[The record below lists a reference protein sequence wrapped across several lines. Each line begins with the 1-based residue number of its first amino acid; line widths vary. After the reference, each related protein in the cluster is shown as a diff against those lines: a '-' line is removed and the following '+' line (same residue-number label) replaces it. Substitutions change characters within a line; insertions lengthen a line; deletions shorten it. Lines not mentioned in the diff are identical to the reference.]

1 MGVGVG
7 IDGGVGVGV
16 ESGLSSQESQS
27 LMKTRGTAA
36 RNKNGHLGKAPA
48 ATSSSPQSQM
58 VPSTSPSSTISTPS
72 CCPCGATVTPER
84 TESVFVAPSAVSLRG
99 PVCGV
104 DPLVPGATGSCDT
117 RELSLRSGVPCE
129 FVSVWTTWLIRTGSA
144 SAGAAIK
151 RKIESTA
158 HSRRTRRRSLL
169 PKN

>member
-7 IDGGVGVGV
+7 IDGGVGV

-84 TESVFVAPSAVSLRG
+84 TESVFVAPSEPGAVSLR
-99 PVCGV
+99 GV

-158 HSRRTRRRSLL
+158 HSRRTLRRSLL

>member
-16 ESGLSSQESQS
+16 ESCLSSQESQL

-58 VPSTSPSSTISTPS
+58 VPSTSPSSIISTPS

-84 TESVFVAPSAVSLRG
+84 TESVFVAPSEPGAVSLR
-99 PVCGV
+99 GV

-151 RKIESTA
+151 TKIDSTA
-158 HSRRTRRRSLL
+158 HSRRTLRRGLL